1 MPSSDNRKP
10 EDQRN
15 IENTGEQ
22 SNRQSQRKTNQ
33 LTELKRNTI
42 IIAIA
47 NLGSKA
53 IGFILAPLYSYY
65 LTTSEYGTMDLITTT
80 AGLVMPLLCLDI
92 YEAAFR
98 FASDDTYDDK
108 VVFSSSFSLSFL
120 FSVIACI
127 IVSVLNLFFK
137 IPAMISFSI
146 YASAVDANY
155 LVLSQFARGRGRMKV
170 FAFSGVVNSLF
181 TLGFNAVF
189 LILMRLGLYGWMVAY
204 IIAKIIAC
212 VYVFI
217 RIRAWKTFSMKCING
232 DFYKEAIRYGLPLL
246 PTTSM
251 WWVMN
256 ASDRYMIALFIGTA
270 ANGIYAVANKLPAL
284 LSVFENIFYQAWQTS
299 AINAVDDKEQNKFY
313 SDVFKNYLI
322 VLTMGVLGLMIVLR
336 PVVIYL
342 FEKSYASAWAV
353 SALLVIGV
361 MVHALSG
368 NLGTLY
374 AVSKKTL
381 GALTTSAAGAVTN
394 IVLNYFFIPK
404 FGIMAAATTT
414 LIGYFVVLIYR
425 WIDVSRIY
433 KLTVPVKSIIE
444 TTIFMGIQFILYY
457 INNPVSYAAR
467 IAICLVYCFLH
478 RNIVGK
484 ILRRG

>member
-1 MPSSDNRKP
+1 MSK
-10 EDQRN
+10 
-15 IENTGEQ
+15 
-22 SNRQSQRKTNQ
+22 SQAGN
-33 LTELKRNTI
+33 LSELKRNTLI
-42 IIAIA
+42 IGIA
-47 NLGSKA
+47 NIGSRA
-53 IGFILAPLYSYY
+53 ISFILAPLYSYY
-65 LTTSEYGTMDLITTT
+65 LSTSEYGTMDLITTT
-80 AGLVMPLLCLDI
+80 AGLIVPLLCLDI
-92 YEAAFR
+92 YEATFR
-98 FASDDTYDDK
+98 FASDDSYDDK
-108 VVFSSSFSLSFL
+108 VVFSSTFSLSFFISL
-120 FSVIACI
+120 LAVA
-127 IVSVLNLFFK
+127 IVSVLKAFFPVPEL
-137 IPAMISFSI
+137 IPFSI
-146 YASAVDANY
+146 YAAAIDANY
-155 LVLSQFARGRGRMKV
+155 AVLSQFARGRGSMKV
-170 FAFSGVVNSLF
+170 FAFSGVVNSLV
-181 TLGFNAVF
+181 TLGFDLLLLVF
-189 LILMRLGLYGWMVAY
+189 MRYGLYGWMVAY
-204 IIAKIIAC
+204 LLAKVAAC

-217 RIRAWKTFSMKCING
+217 RIRAWKFFSLKKLDKG
-232 DFYKEAIRYGLPLL
+232 FYKEAIKYGLPLL

-299 AINAVDDKEQNKFY
+299 AINAIDDKERNKFY